1 MEFEWDERIRRT
13 NIDKHGIDFMDA
25 KEIWHGDILEIP
37 SPQTH
42 HGERRT
48 IALGSMRGRIVAV
61 VYTWRRRKVRIISA
75 RKAREHEAK
84 DYQGAFGR
92 GA

>member
-1 MEFEWDERIRRT
+1 MEFEWDERKCPA

-25 KEIWHGDILEIP
+25 KEIWHGDVLDIP

-42 HGERRT
+42 HGERRY

-61 VYTWRRRKVRIISA
+61 V
-75 RKAREHEAK
+75 
-84 DYQGAFGR
+84 
-92 GA
+92 